1 MKSSKPAWIG
11 GIGMAAALAAAPAA
25 SETVVVSQADCA
37 RVVRHVPAA
46 DVEYKPGV
54 DAQGRPVAPADL
66 AGTPQLRLPETFSF
80 DINIDMSK
88 YLKGSAFGTR
98 DMKVGAVTYDV
109 ASGGLT
115 FNGQPLTDA
124 DQRAVADACRQAY
137 GKRP

>member
-1 MKSSKPAWIG
+1 
-11 GIGMAAALAAAPAA
+11 
-25 SETVVVSQADCA
+25 
-37 RVVRHVPAA
+37 
-46 DVEYKPGV
+46 
-54 DAQGRPVAPADL
+54 
-66 AGTPQLRLPETFSF
+66 GTPQLRLPETFSF

-109 ASGGLT
+109 ASGGLA

-124 DQRAVADACRQAY
+124 DQRAVAEACRQAY